1 MQEMEI
7 HLLYHHLK
15 EIQVELDWL
24 PLLMMVVVEV
34 GQVQQ
39 ELLDQALVMVEQEQ
53 QIVFQEVQHHM
64 QAVEEVEV
72 MVVQVEQ
79 VE

>member
-1 MQEMEI
+1 
-7 HLLYHHLK
+7 
-15 EIQVELDWL
+15 
-24 PLLMMVVVEV
+24 MMVVVEV